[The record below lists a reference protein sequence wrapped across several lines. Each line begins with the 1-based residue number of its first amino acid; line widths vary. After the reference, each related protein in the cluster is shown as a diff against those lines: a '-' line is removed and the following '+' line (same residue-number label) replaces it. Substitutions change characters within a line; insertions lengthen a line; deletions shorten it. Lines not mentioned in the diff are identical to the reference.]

1 MKLMGK
7 LKDEVK
13 GAAHE
18 THKLVAKPTTKDE
31 EFEELRQKFD
41 KSQKQVE
48 NMKKEVSK
56 MVDNSKSFCKPM
68 LGFGE
73 ELENFHGSTGGSRY
87 KKTAVDTD
95 AAFQEFTKI
104 GSEVVAG
111 LAQIV
116 ANWDGLKKK
125 NKKRDDLLLEM
136 DLAFKDKEKA
146 TKDVAKAESK
156 YEHAKEEYDGF
167 NSKLKEELAEALS
180 SVGPEFEKLFKKLAQ
195 AQSSMFHTASKASED
210 L

>member
-1 MKLMGK
+1 MGK

-180 SVGPEFEKLFKKLAQ
+180 SVGPEFEKLFKKKLAQ

>member
-1 MKLMGK
+1 MGK

-18 THKLVAKPTTKDE
+18 THKLVSKPTTKDE

-41 KSQKQVE
+41 KCQKQVE

-56 MVDNSKSFCKPM
+56 MVVNSKSFCKPM

-73 ELENFHGSTGGSRY
+73 ELENFHGSTGGARY
-87 KKTAVDTD
+87 KRAAVDTD
-95 AAFQEFTKI
+95 SAFQEFTKI
-104 GSEVVAG
+104 SSEVVAG
-111 LAQIV
+111 LGQIV
-116 ANWDGLKKK
+116 SNWDGLKKK
-125 NKKRDDLLLEM
+125 IKKRDDLLLEM

-156 YEHAKEEYDGF
+156 YEHAREEYDGF
-167 NSKLKEELAEALS
+167 NTKLKEELNEALNT
-180 SVGPEFEKLFKKLAQ
+180 VGPEFEKLFKKLAQ
-195 AQSSMFHTASKASED
+195 AQSSMFHSASSACD
-210 L
+210 GL